1 MTAAIPALT
10 GLRFMAAGTV
20 VVAHALPKIVP
31 LPQNHEAPALYTIL
45 ASLSGQGMTLFF
57 VLSGFV
63 IHYNYAEQVQREG
76 ARGLFNFFLAR
87 FARLYPLY
95 LFCVGFEL
103 LLKYS
108 YSQVPASFEAVLP
121 YYLTLTFSWFYIP
134 FGDNALIYQLGL
146 IPSVAWSISTEW
158 FFYFI
163 YPAVCYGLVLLPRA
177 RNKLQA
183 AVVVCAV
190 ATCLVVAVGHFAGPI
205 NSFAVEYFG
214 PVADVRSHWQDSF
227 LRWLLYFSPY
237 SRVFEFLLGCL
248 AAAIYMDWADRV
260 PTPTEERWGLCI
272 LAGAIV
278 MAGFLQ
284 VFFFVPSILPAQGI
298 VQVVSTHL
306 HWLNLSFG
314 FAPPIATI
322 IFCCA
327 RYKSALARLLSE
339 KRIVLC
345 GEASYSIYL
354 LHLLVIFAFRWEAA
368 PVTSFRVLIGDAL
381 RFGLTFLTVVGVS
394 LVVWSLVEV
403 PARRWLRTFM
413 IARPRAVFASEAEV
427 PLQLKD
433 QV

>member
-1 MTAAIPALT
+1 MAAGIPALT
-10 GLRFMAAGTV
+10 GLRFVAAGTV
-20 VVAHALPKIVP
+20 FVAHALPKVVP
-31 LPQNHEAPALYTIL
+31 FPQNQAEPALYTLIV
-45 ASLSGQGMTLFF
+45 SLSGQGMTLFF

-63 IHYNYAEQVQREG
+63 IHYNYAGQVQGHG
-76 ARGLFNFFLAR
+76 ARGLFNFFVAR

-95 LFCVGFEL
+95 LFCVTFEL

-108 YSQVPASFEAVLP
+108 YSQVPASLADVLP

-158 FFYFI
+158 FFYFV
-163 YPAVCYGLVLLPRA
+163 YPVVCYGLVLLPRT
-177 RNKLQA
+177 RDKLRTA
-183 AVVVCAV
+183 AVVCVV
-190 ATCLVVAVGHFAGPI
+190 ATCLVVAVGHFAVPI
-205 NSFAVEYFG
+205 NNFAVERFG
-214 PVADVRSHWQDSF
+214 NAADVGSHWQDSF

-248 AAAIYMDWADRV
+248 AAAIYMDWIDQA
-260 PTPTEERWGLCI
+260 PTPKEERWGLCV
-272 LAGAIV
+272 LAGAV
-278 MAGFLQ
+278 AMAGFLH
-284 VFFFVPSILPAQGI
+284 VFFFAPSVLPAQGV
-298 VQVVSTHL
+298 VQVLSAHL

-314 FAPPIATI
+314 LAPPIAII

-354 LHLLVIFAFRWEAA
+354 LHLPVIFAFRWEAA

-381 RFGLTFLTVVGVS
+381 RFGLTFLAVIGLS

-403 PARRWLRTFM
+403 PARRWLRSFM
-413 IARPRAVFASEAEV
+413 IAGPRPVFSAEPTI

-433 QV
+433 